1 MEISERRIWM
11 LAIAA
16 SLALHGL
23 LLLCAPAVTARPP
36 ESPIMKVSLVAA
48 SPRAVVKSAV
58 PAPAQ
63 APAAKRQPAPAVVR
77 RAAPATA
84 KKSAVRPVQQPKAE
98 SKTASTFLSPKSAQ
112 PGEAASAQADGSG
125 PGGGESAG
133 GGSGSGSGSAG
144 GGLAGGTGETVD
156 VGTLVVT
163 KKVLPDYPSFSRKRR
178 EEGTV
183 KIIITIENGGV
194 TKAEVEASSGY
205 ERLDASALRAVRQW
219 RFDSPGTV
227 RARVPFAFR
236 LQ

>member
-1 MEISERRIWM
+1 MELSERRIWM

-23 LLLCAPAVTARPP
+23 LLLCAPAVTARQP
-36 ESPIMKVSLVAA
+36 EPPIMKVSLVAA
-48 SPRAVVKSAV
+48 SPRAVVKSVV
-58 PAPAQ
+58 PAPAT
-63 APAAKRQPAPAVVR
+63 APSAKRQPAPAVVR

-98 SKTASTFLSPKSAQ
+98 SKTASASLSPKSAQ
-112 PGEAASAQADGSG
+112 PGEAASAQAAGSG

-144 GGLAGGTGETVD
+144 GGMAGGAGETVD

>member
-1 MEISERRIWM
+1 MELSERRIWM

-23 LLLCAPAVTARPP
+23 LLFCAPAVTARPP
-36 ESPIMKVSLVAA
+36 EPPIMKVSLVAA
-48 SPRAVVKSAV
+48 SHRAVVKSAV
-58 PAPAQ
+58 PAP

-77 RAAPATA
+77 RAAPAAA

-98 SKTASTFLSPKSAQ
+98 SKSASPYLSPKSA
-112 PGEAASAQADGSG
+112 PSGEAASAQAAGSG

-133 GGSGSGSGSAG
+133 GGSGSGSGSA
-144 GGLAGGTGETVD
+144 AGGMAGGAGETVD

-183 KIIITIENGGV
+183 KIIITIEKGGV
-194 TKAEVEASSGY
+194 TKAEVESSSGY
-205 ERLDASALRAVRQW
+205 ERLDASALRAVKQW
-219 RFDSPGTV
+219 RFDSSGTV
-227 RARVPFAFR
+227 RARVPFTFR

>member
-1 MEISERRIWM
+1 MELSERRIWM

-23 LLLCAPAVTARPP
+23 LLLCAPAVTTRQP
-36 ESPIMKVSLVAA
+36 EPPIMKVSLVAA

-77 RAAPATA
+77 RAAPAAA

-98 SKTASTFLSPKSAQ
+98 SKSASPYLSPKSA
-112 PGEAASAQADGSG
+112 PSGEAASAQAAGSG

-133 GGSGSGSGSAG
+133 GGSGSGSGSA
-144 GGLAGGTGETVD
+144 AGGMAGGAGETVD

>member
-1 MEISERRIWM
+1 M
-11 LAIAA
+11 
-16 SLALHGL
+16 
-23 LLLCAPAVTARPP
+23 
-36 ESPIMKVSLVAA
+36 
-48 SPRAVVKSAV
+48 
-58 PAPAQ
+58 
-63 APAAKRQPAPAVVR
+63 
-77 RAAPATA
+77 
-84 KKSAVRPVQQPKAE
+84 
-98 SKTASTFLSPKSAQ
+98 
-112 PGEAASAQADGSG
+112 
-125 PGGGESAG
+125 
-133 GGSGSGSGSAG
+133 
-144 GGLAGGTGETVD
+144 D

>member
-23 LLLCAPAVTARPP
+23 VLLCAPAVTARPP
-36 ESPIMKVSLVAA
+36 EPPIMKVSLVAA

-77 RAAPATA
+77 RAAPAAA

-98 SKTASTFLSPKSAQ
+98 SKRASTSLSPKSAQ
-112 PGEAASAQADGSG
+112 PGEAASAQAAGSG

-133 GGSGSGSGSAG
+133 GGSGSGSGSA
-144 GGLAGGTGETVD
+144 AGGMSGGAGETVD

-227 RARVPFAFR
+227 RARVPFTFR